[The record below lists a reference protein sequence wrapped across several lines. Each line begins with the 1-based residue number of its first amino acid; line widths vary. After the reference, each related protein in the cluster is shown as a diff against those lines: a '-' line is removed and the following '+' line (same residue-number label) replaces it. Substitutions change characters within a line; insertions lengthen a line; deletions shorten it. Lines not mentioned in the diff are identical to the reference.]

1 MSAKGKDSGLSVKYP
16 DTFRVKPGTEVKL
29 RQIDAD
35 STGDC
40 EDRACAEQELAEL
53 TRRLAELQLLM
64 FAECKWS
71 LLMVL
76 QAMDGGGKDGTVSHV
91 ISSMNPQGVTVQQF
105 KVPSAEEMAHDYL
118 WRAHKVTPARG
129 RVVVFNRSHYEDVLV
144 VRVHGLVP
152 KEVWSE
158 RYDQINDWEE
168 HLAENGTLVM
178 KFYLHI
184 DKNEQLARFKDR
196 LDDPTK
202 HWKVSAGDYA
212 ERALWDQ
219 YQEAY
224 EDAISKCSTEC
235 APWFVIPA
243 NRKWFRNLAISR
255 ILVETLASLNMQF
268 PAPSVDIQEIRRL
281 YEAAAKESS

>member
-1 MSAKGKDSGLSVKYP
+1 MSAKGKGSGPSVKYP
-16 DTFRVKPGTEVKL
+16 DMFRVKPGTELKL

-35 STGDC
+35 DTGDG
-40 EDRACAEQELAEL
+40 EDRARAEQELAEL
-53 TRRLAELQLLM
+53 TRRLTELQLLM

-71 LLMVL
+71 LLIVL

-118 WRAHKVTPARG
+118 WRAHKVTPAKG

-168 HLAENGTLVM
+168 HLSENGTLVM

-184 DKNEQLARFKDR
+184 DKKEQLARFKDR

-202 HWKVSAGDYA
+202 HWKISATDYA
-212 ERALWDQ
+212 ERALWDN
-219 YQEAY
+219 YEKAY
-224 EDAISKCSTEC
+224 EDAISKCSTEL

-255 ILVETLASLNMQF
+255 ILVETLESLKMQF

-281 YEAAAKESS
+281 YEAAERESK